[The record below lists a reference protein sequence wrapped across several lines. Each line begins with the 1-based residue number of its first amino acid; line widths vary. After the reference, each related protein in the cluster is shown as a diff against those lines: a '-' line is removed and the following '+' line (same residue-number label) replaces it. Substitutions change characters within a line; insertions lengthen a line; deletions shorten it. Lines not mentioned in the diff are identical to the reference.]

1 MEGTPILQ
9 RREVAGVN
17 ARAAYLHALDGRLR
31 IKVAAAKGSLQ
42 TAREI
47 ERQFQACYGI
57 TQVTA
62 NPITGSVL
70 ILYDAHQ
77 IKQGEIL
84 DILRS
89 QGCLPENGTAQAVAE
104 NVTAAQQGF
113 SQELVQVLVRS
124 TMEFALQ
131 RLVYTLI

>member
-9 RREVAGVN
+9 RREVAVVN
-17 ARAAYLHALDGRLR
+17 ARAVHLHALDGRLR
-31 IKVAAAKGSLQ
+31 IKITALKGSPQ
-42 TAREI
+42 KAQEI
-47 ERQFQACYGI
+47 ERRFQTCEGI

-62 NPITGSVL
+62 NPVTGSVL
-70 ILYDAHQ
+70 ILYDSQQ

-84 DILRS
+84 DMLKS
-89 QGCLPENGTAQAVAE
+89 QGCLPENGTARAVAK
-104 NVTAAQQGF
+104 NVVETQPGF
-113 SQELVQVLVRS
+113 GHELVQTVVLS

>member
-31 IKVAAAKGSLQ
+31 IKVAAVKGSLQ

-84 DILRS
+84 DILKS
-89 QGCLPENGTAQAVAE
+89 QGCLPENGTAQAVAK